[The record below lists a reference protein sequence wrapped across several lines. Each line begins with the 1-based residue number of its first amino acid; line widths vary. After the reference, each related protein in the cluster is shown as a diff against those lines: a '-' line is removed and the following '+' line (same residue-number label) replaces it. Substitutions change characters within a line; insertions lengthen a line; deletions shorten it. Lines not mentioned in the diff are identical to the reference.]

1 MKYTVTILFAC
12 LALSCMSIPFK
23 SQIALVNSLE
33 VGREEEPMVWACYGC
48 DAQNKPKSSA
58 IIEEKAVEIRAI
70 LSVYE

>member
-1 MKYTVTILFAC
+1 MKYTVIILFAC

-48 DAQNKPKSSA
+48 DSDNKPISSA
-58 IIEEKAVEIRAI
+58 IIEEKAV
-70 LSVYE
+70 